1 MQRDIFKNI
10 SCLDH
15 RYSLPEEQFVDLSY
29 YLSEEAVIRTQAAVE
44 LALVKVLAQRKICS
58 PQVLQEV
65 EEACAEITPEDVYR
79 EEMKTRHN
87 IRALV
92 NCIRQRVSP
101 EARPY
106 VHFSATSVDIMDTA
120 AAIRYRQAAEE
131 LILPTLEKLL
141 TTLLDL
147 AWAER
152 QTVQIGRTHGQ
163 HAVPI
168 TFGFAL
174 ALYISRLGQQLEKIK
189 LTANDLRGKMAGAVG
204 AYNASSLFIDDPIQ
218 FEADVLAELGV
229 KPSPISSQIVQ
240 PEYVTDFVHA
250 LVTTFGILANFADDM
265 RQLQRTEIDEVGEY
279 FAPDQV
285 GSSTMP
291 HKRNPINYENV
302 KSMYK
307 EFMPR
312 MITLYLDQISEHQR
326 DLTNSASG
334 RFLVEI
340 IAGLVLSTR
349 RLTKVVEKM
358 WINREKMQTNFG
370 TTSESVIAEPL
381 YILLAGYGH
390 PDAHEVVRQK
400 TLEAQA
406 KDQTVYQLILKDE
419 DLAEYWQRFSPDEK
433 ELIRR
438 PERYLGKAIEKTELI
453 INRWRERLD
462 LNHFTN
468 KEDAER

>member
-1 MQRDIFKNI
+1 MERNIFKNI
-10 SCLDH
+10 SSLDH
-15 RYSLPEEQFVDLSY
+15 RYSIPEEEFIDLSY
-29 YLSEEAVIRTQAAVE
+29 YLSEEAVIRTQIEVE
-44 LALVKVLAQRKICS
+44 LALVKVLAKWKICS
-58 PQVLQEV
+58 PEVVQEV
-65 EEACAEITPEDVYR
+65 AQACAEITPEEVYS
-79 EEMKTRHN
+79 EEKKTRHN

-120 AAIRYRQAAEE
+120 AAIRYRQAARE
-131 LILPTLEKLL
+131 LILPELQKLL
-141 TTLLDL
+141 TNLLDL

-189 LTANDLRGKMAGAVG
+189 LTTDNLRGKMAGAVG
-204 AYNASSLFIDDPIQ
+204 AYNASFLFIDDPLQ

-240 PEYVTDFVHA
+240 PEYVADFVHS
-250 LVTTFGILANFADDM
+250 LISTFGILANFADDM
-265 RQLQRTEIDEVGEY
+265 RHLQRTEIDEVGEF
-279 FAPDQV
+279 FAADQV

-312 MITLYLDQISEHQR
+312 MTTVYLDQISEHQR

-340 IAGLVLSTR
+340 IAGLVLATR
-349 RLTKVVEKM
+349 RLTKVVQKM
-358 WINREKMQTNFG
+358 WINREKMQANFDA
-370 TTSESVIAEPL
+370 TKESFIAEPL

-390 PDAHEVVRQK
+390 PDAHEAVRVK
-400 TLEAQA
+400 TIKAQTTN
-406 KDQTVYQLILKDE
+406 QTVYQLILNDQ
-419 DLAEYWQRFSPDEK
+419 DLEEYWQKFSPEQQ
-433 ELIRR
+433 ELIKK
-438 PERYLGKAIEKTELI
+438 PEKYLGKAIQKTEMI
-453 INRWRERLD
+453 VKEWREKLN
-462 LNHFTN
+462 LNHEN
-468 KEDAER
+468 DKEDFAK